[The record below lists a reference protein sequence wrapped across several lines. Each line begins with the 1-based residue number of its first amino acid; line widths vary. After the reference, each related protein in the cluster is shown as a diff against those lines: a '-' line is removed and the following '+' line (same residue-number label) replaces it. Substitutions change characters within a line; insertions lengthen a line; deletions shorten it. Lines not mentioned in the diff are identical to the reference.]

1 MNLKYSFSQSSR
13 LPYNPVH
20 ARVLPLV
27 ARFPALGELPRAQL
41 CNLPSPIQS
50 FPARERDVWIK
61 REDLN
66 APVCA
71 GNKVRALEFL
81 LGGLTEGDTVI
92 TTGGAGS
99 THVLAT
105 AAHASRLGVKT
116 MACRWTHEMNPVANE
131 VAAQI
136 LRAIPGSRVTWN
148 PVFALAEARYH
159 SSRKKIRYIP
169 IGGTSPVGVLGHVN
183 AALEL
188 SEQIASGE
196 MPRPSSIVLPLG
208 SGGTAAGLLLGLSI
222 AGLTSIDVVGARVG
236 PRIFANRARVLA
248 VARAAA
254 RLIHRVTGERPSPPR
269 PERFRVIQNVY
280 GGAYGRTLEAS
291 RAPATLLHRTMG
303 LRLDDTYSAKAWTAV
318 FSERST
324 AKDPVLFW
332 LTFDPTC
339 LTS

>member
-1 MNLKYSFSQSSR
+1 M
-13 LPYNPVH
+13 
-20 ARVLPLV
+20 PLF
-27 ARFPALGELPRAQL
+27 ARFPALAELPRVDL
-41 CNLPSPIQS
+41 CNLPSPVQS
-50 FPARERDVWIK
+50 FPVREHDIWIK

-105 AAHASRLGVKT
+105 AAHASRLGVRT
-116 MACRWTHEMNPVANE
+116 MASRWMHEMNPVANE

-136 LRAIPGSRVTWN
+136 LRTVPGSRVSWN
-148 PVFALAEARYH
+148 PLFALAEARYH

-169 IGGTSPVGVLGHVN
+169 IGGTSPLGVLGHVN

-188 SEQIASGE
+188 SDQIMNGK
-196 MPRPSSIVLPLG
+196 MPRPASIVLPLG

-222 AGLTSIDVVGARVG
+222 AGLGSIDVVGARVG
-236 PRIFANRARVLA
+236 PRIFANRARVLT

-254 RLIHRVTGERPSPPR
+254 RLIARITGNPVSLPAASQ
-269 PERFRVIQNVY
+269 FRVIHNVY
-280 GGAYGRTLEAS
+280 GGAYERTLEAS
-291 RAPATLLHRTMG
+291 IDPAKLLHKTMG
-303 LRLDDTYSAKAWTAV
+303 LRLDVTYSAKAWTAV
-318 FSERST
+318 LSERSI
-324 AKDPVLFW
+324 AKGHVLFW